1 MSQTQIKTEKTTLTP
16 TQEVAGLL
24 FANHEK
30 MVSDYKN
37 LIKHTGSL
45 VTASMVVAY
54 QRALSDAIKLIL
66 KNNKENK
73 DV

>member
-1 MSQTQIKTEKTTLTP
+1 MSQTTVKTEETKLTP

-24 FANHEK
+24 FSNHDK

-54 QRALSDAIKLIL
+54 QRALNDAIKLIL